1 MNNSLAKNATY
12 KAILNIFNLFVPLII
27 GVYIARVLSVELL
40 GMYNRVYS
48 EFQVFFTLSAFGIY
62 NFGLREISKFRNDK
76 KKVNKIFTNLFLIGI
91 ITNLSIGF
99 IYIIYFMFRA
109 TGADIYIYAL
119 MMIQIIGNIFYIEFI
134 NEAVENYGFIAKKTI
149 IIRLL
154 YLVGIFVFVKD
165 KSDVFMYALVINLT
179 VFLNNFV
186 SFRYLKKQISF
197 DFTEISLKRY
207 IYPLTVAFFLT
218 NVEILYSQFDK
229 LMIGWFYSS
238 NQELSDIAVS
248 MYFIPYNLVGMIGTI
263 PLSLVSVAIP
273 RLSLYI
279 GQGKKK
285 QYEDTLNNTVRVFM
299 AMIIPICFGL
309 MALAKEVM
317 FVYAGEEYI
326 SAYPVLIVAAICRF
340 AFAYQSIYTNLIMYV
355 NNLEKELVSLLALFG
370 FCNVMLDFIVWKI
383 GIMEPIWLLAVTGI
397 SVLLFDFS
405 VNIMIKKRLDL
416 KISLVNKSICGYAI
430 VSFLF
435 LPISFFIHMINCN
448 YWVNII
454 VIMTICILLYGGWL
468 WFTKDPVLTIL
479 VNKFKL
485 NHFLNFKKRIER
497 RK

>member
-1 MNNSLAKNATY
+1 
-12 KAILNIFNLFVPLII
+12 
-27 GVYIARVLSVELL
+27 
-40 GMYNRVYS
+40 
-48 EFQVFFTLSAFGIY
+48 
-62 NFGLREISKFRNDK
+62 
-76 KKVNKIFTNLFLIGI
+76 
-91 ITNLSIGF
+91 
-99 IYIIYFMFRA
+99 
-109 TGADIYIYAL
+109 
-119 MMIQIIGNIFYIEFI
+119 
-134 NEAVENYGFIAKKTI
+134 
-149 IIRLL
+149 
-154 YLVGIFVFVKD
+154 
-165 KSDVFMYALVINLT
+165 
-179 VFLNNFV
+179 
-186 SFRYLKKQISF
+186 
-197 DFTEISLKRY
+197 
-207 IYPLTVAFFLT
+207 
-218 NVEILYSQFDK
+218 
-229 LMIGWFYSS
+229 
-238 NQELSDIAVS
+238 
-248 MYFIPYNLVGMIGTI
+248 
-263 PLSLVSVAIP
+263 
-273 RLSLYI
+273 
-279 GQGKKK
+279 
-285 QYEDTLNNTVRVFM
+285 
-299 AMIIPICFGL
+299 
-309 MALAKEVM
+309 
-317 FVYAGEEYI
+317 
-326 SAYPVLIVAAICRF
+326 
-340 AFAYQSIYTNLIMYV
+340 MYV